1 MQPPGWILVDSSIAT
16 GLDTAIDKGANIFDP
31 PGGDARPEFHGLW
44 ESTGFDP
51 AHHVDLLTGIG
62 PSGPRIDLSLRRP
75 LFGSS
80 VVKFGSVVEGAG

>member
-51 AHHVDLLTGIG
+51 CPPCRFADGN
-62 PSGPRIDLSLRRP
+62 RP
-75 LFGSS
+75 FGT
-80 VVKFGSVVEGAG
+80 ED